1 MKTIDYNRLLE
12 LKRLIRNDNASKKE
26 RKEYM
31 TLLYRNGNISKKQ
44 YDIFLS
50 DQSSD
55 DVINAA
61 LTIGGVILATWLL
74 TKLFGGNE

>member
-12 LKRLIRNDNASKKE
+12 LKRIIRNNNASKNE

-44 YDIFLS
+44 YDSFLK

-61 LTIGGVILATWLL
+61 LTIGGVMLATWLL
-74 TKLFGGNE
+74 TKLFGDE

>member
-1 MKTIDYNRLLE
+1 MKNIDYNRLLE

-61 LTIGGVILATWLL
+61 LTIGGVMLATWLL